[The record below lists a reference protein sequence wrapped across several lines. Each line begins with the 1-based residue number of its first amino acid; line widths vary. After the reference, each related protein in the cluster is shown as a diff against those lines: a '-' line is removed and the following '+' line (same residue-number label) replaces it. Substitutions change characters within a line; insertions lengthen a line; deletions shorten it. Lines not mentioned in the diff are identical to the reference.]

1 MLSLGNGKICFK
13 FWRSYN
19 LIRMAIRSETKEKII
34 LLLASG
40 VVLGL
45 SRSPRNYFKV
55 LKGAAKEWKEI
66 NRNKLV
72 RIVRE
77 FYDDRLIDYKEDK
90 EGSVKI
96 ILTKEG
102 QKKALKFKLDEIEI
116 KKSAKWDGEW
126 RIVIFDIPE
135 RFKKAREA
143 LRMKLKDL
151 GFLEL
156 QKSVLVL
163 PYECEDEIDF
173 IVEVFLIRPFVRFVR
188 AKSFTNEEQ
197 LKIKF
202 GLY

>member
-1 MLSLGNGKICFK
+1 MGF
-13 FWRSYN
+13 
-19 LIRMAIRSETKEKII
+19 
-34 LLLASG
+34 
-40 VVLGL
+40 
-45 SRSPRNYFKV
+45 SRSPRNYFKI
-55 LKGAAKEWKEI
+55 LKSAAKEWKKI

-77 FYDDRLIDYKEDK
+77 FYNDRLVDYEENKD
-90 EGSVKI
+90 GFVKI
-96 ILTKEG
+96 VLTKEG
-102 QKKALKFKLDEIEI
+102 QKKALKFKLDEMEI
-116 KKSAKWDGEW
+116 KRPAKWDGEW

-135 RFKKAREA
+135 KFKKAREA
-143 LRMKLKDL
+143 LRLKLKEL

-163 PYECEDEIDF
+163 PYECEDEINF
-173 IVEVFLIRPFVRFVR
+173 IVEVFLIRPFVRFIR